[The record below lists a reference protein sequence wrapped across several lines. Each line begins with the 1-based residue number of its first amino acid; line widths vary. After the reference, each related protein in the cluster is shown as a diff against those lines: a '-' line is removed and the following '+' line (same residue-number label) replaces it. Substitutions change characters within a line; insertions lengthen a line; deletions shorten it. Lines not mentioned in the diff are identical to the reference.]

1 MPPILSVS
9 ALAAQAGYRDNA
21 VRSAA
26 RPDVWR
32 FVATARLRGHGV
44 AQYTALGAGVDL
56 FQLVLKWN
64 HDTVTSLGPDQVTD
78 QAETLKELARRHVR
92 EGEARLAR
100 QEAIVDKLDN
110 QAALGRQ
117 VLETIRT
124 SLDLAERHLQ
134 QIEAQSKGFLGGS
147 VERRD
152 DGSQPWRGG
161 G

>member
-1 MPPILSVS
+1 M
-9 ALAAQAGYRDNA
+9 
-21 VRSAA
+21 
-26 RPDVWR
+26 
-32 FVATARLRGHGV
+32 
-44 AQYTALGAGVDL
+44 
-56 FQLVLKWN
+56 
-64 HDTVTSLGPDQVTD
+64 TSLGPDQVTD

-134 QIEAQSKGFLGGS
+134 QIEAQSKG
-147 VERRD
+147 
-152 DGSQPWRGG
+152 
-161 G
+161 